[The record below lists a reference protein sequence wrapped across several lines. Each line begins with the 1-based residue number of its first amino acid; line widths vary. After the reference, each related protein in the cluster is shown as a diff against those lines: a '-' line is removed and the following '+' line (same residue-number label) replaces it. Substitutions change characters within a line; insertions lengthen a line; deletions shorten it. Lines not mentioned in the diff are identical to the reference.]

1 MSGIKTE
8 YKHNHSGIN
17 KTKHKGML
25 YQLLMLGEKE
35 NCDWIFTCKYY
46 KCGWLTKHEKQ
57 QKIEQ
62 ISFQWGQFRISP
74 TDILKVLH

>member
-1 MSGIKTE
+1 MSEIKTE

-35 NCDWIFTCKYY
+35 N
-46 KCGWLTKHEKQ
+46 
-57 QKIEQ
+57 
-62 ISFQWGQFRISP
+62 
-74 TDILKVLH
+74 

>member
-25 YQLLMLGEKE
+25 YQLLMLG
-35 NCDWIFTCKYY
+35 
-46 KCGWLTKHEKQ
+46 
-57 QKIEQ
+57 QKRKIV
-62 ISFQWGQFRISP
+62 
-74 TDILKVLH
+74 TDFLHV

>member
-17 KTKHKGML
+17 KTKHKGIL

-35 NCDWIFTCKYY
+35 NCDCIN
-46 KCGWLTKHEKQ
+46 
-57 QKIEQ
+57 I
-62 ISFQWGQFRISP
+62 INAV
-74 TDILKVLH
+74 D

>member
-35 NCDWIFTCKYY
+35 NCAYKYY
-46 KCGWLTKHEKQ
+46 KCGSLKQ
-57 QKIEQ
+57 NMRNNRRLNKFPFNEENLGSVRLI
-62 ISFQWGQFRISP
+62 F
-74 TDILKVLH
+74 

>member
-1 MSGIKTE
+1 MLKWASYHILGQFDLTSYSNSDKSNMSGIKTE

-35 NCDWIFTCKYY
+35 NCDWYFTCINIIKAV
-46 KCGWLTKHEKQ
+46 
-57 QKIEQ
+57 
-62 ISFQWGQFRISP
+62 
-74 TDILKVLH
+74 D

>member
-17 KTKHKGML
+17 KTKHKEML

-35 NCDWIFTCKYY
+35 NCD
-46 KCGWLTKHEKQ
+46 
-57 QKIEQ
+57 
-62 ISFQWGQFRISP
+62 
-74 TDILKVLH
+74 

>member
-35 NCDWIFTCKYY
+35 NCDWFFTCINIINAWKTTED
-46 KCGWLTKHEKQ
+46 WTNFLSMW
-57 QKIEQ
+57 KI
-62 ISFQWGQFRISP
+62 
-74 TDILKVLH
+74 